1 MAIELRNTILNLYN
15 SGISP
20 DIISLELDLNLKDVM
35 QIINDEVTDDKRR
48 KIAAKKSMDTP
59 LLNRA
64 YLDTAVNIDSAIKN
78 AQIRMWK
85 ALKGKPEFNISLEQ
99 TQNILERYAE
109 SKINLVILYV
119 DLVGSTRLSMM
130 LPIDRLTGIIRA
142 FTQEMFLMVSA
153 YGGYVLKY
161 IGDAVLSFFLVQDLE
176 NDTDYDDGP
185 GIGRD
190 DNNASYL
197 QCNNAI
203 TCAGSMIKVIREGIN
218 PILDQY
224 GYPELGIRIGLDFGQ
239 DAVVQYGWDIQ
250 SIDYDDGGKK
260 RILKKPHL
268 DILGHTIS
276 IATKMTAIAK
286 QNQIVIGQSLYDIL
300 DDRQRNTFRPLKANQ
315 TIWNYVDDVKGDI
328 YKIYG
333 SITESKILY

>member
-1 MAIELRNTILNLYN
+1 MAIEVRNTILNLYI

-20 DIISLELDLNLKDVM
+20 DIISLELDLNLNDVM
-35 QIINDEVTDDKRR
+35 QIINNEVTDDKRR
-48 KIAAKKSMDTP
+48 KIAAKKLMDTP
-59 LLNRA
+59 LLNKS

-85 ALKGKPEFNISLEQ
+85 ALKGKPEFNIPLEQ

-130 LPIDRLTGIIRA
+130 LPIDRLTVIIRA
-142 FTQEMFLMVSA
+142 FTQEMFLMTSA
-153 YGGYVLKY
+153 YGGHVLKY
-161 IGDAVLSFFLVQDLE
+161 IGDAVLAFFVVQDVD
-176 NDTDYDDGP
+176 NDTDYDDDGP

-203 TCAGSMIKVIREGIN
+203 TCAGSIIKVIREGIN

-224 GYPELGIRIGLDFGQ
+224 GYPELGIRIGLDFGR

-250 SIDYDDGGKK
+250 SIDYDDNSER
-260 RILKKPHL
+260 RIFKKPHL

-276 IATKMTAIAK
+276 IATKMTSIAQ

-300 DDRQRNTFRPLKANQ
+300 NDRQRNTFRPLKANQ
-315 TIWNYVDDVKGDI
+315 SIWNYVDDVKGDV

-333 SITESKILY
+333 SISEK